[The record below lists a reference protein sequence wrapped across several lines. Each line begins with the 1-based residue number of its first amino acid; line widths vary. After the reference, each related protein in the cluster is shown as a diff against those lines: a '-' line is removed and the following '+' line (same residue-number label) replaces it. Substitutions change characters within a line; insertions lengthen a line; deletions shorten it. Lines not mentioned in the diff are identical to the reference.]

1 MFLNPQDE
9 DSMGNSEGPF
19 FRILGSSLQQASV
32 GCFSPFSQRLLLAA
46 LLPGAQGEDRAQ
58 IKGSLRA
65 LGKEFQ
71 VRYHTGISKGS
82 FSPIG

>member
-1 MFLNPQDE
+1 M
-9 DSMGNSEGPF
+9 
-19 FRILGSSLQQASV
+19 

-65 LGKEFQ
+65 LGKEFH
-71 VRYHTGISKGS
+71 VRYHNGIYKGS